1 MAGGLE
7 STITEYEAYGPLV
20 ASFLANL
27 LATFGDKGQLVV
39 ITLATRYDAKR
50 VFVGAVAAFGL
61 WSALEVAFGSYATE
75 ALPPGAITA
84 IAGGLF
90 LVFGLLTLRN
100 ALAQYRATQ
109 LPWPLGPR
117 IDTPEGRDAGPDGR
131 TPDPDGETRSPDA
144 RTVGGSSVPGF
155 AARYTARYGA
165 YVTSFVFIM
174 FAEFGDKT
182 QALTIALASTFPDA
196 PLSVFVGVVAA
207 LGLRTGVDALIGERI
222 ERYIPT
228 RTVEVAAGIVFLS
241 FGLAIFGV
249 ISETLLLVIVALTVL
264 GLLANVLHRR

>member
-1 MAGGLE
+1 MGGGLE
-7 STITEYEAYGPLV
+7 STITEYETYGPLV

-50 VFVGAVAAFGL
+50 VFVGAMAAFGL
-61 WSALEVAFGSYATE
+61 WSALEVAFGSYVTAL
-75 ALPPGAITA
+75 LPPGAITL

-90 LVFGLLTLRN
+90 LAFGLLTLRN
-100 ALAQYRATQ
+100 ALAQYRVTQ

-117 IDTPEGRDAGPDGR
+117 DR
-131 TPDPDGETRSPDA
+131 TGDWRSTETDA
-144 RTVGGSSVPGF
+144 RPNGGSSVPGF

-165 YVTSFVFIM
+165 YATSFVFIM

-196 PLSVFVGVVAA
+196 PLSVFVGVLAA
-207 LGLRTGVDALIGERI
+207 LGLRTGVDTLIGGRVN
-222 ERYIPT
+222 RHIPT
-228 RTVEVAAGIVFLS
+228 RTVEVAAGVVFLC
-241 FGLAIFGV
+241 LR
-249 ISETLLLVIVALTVL
+249 ISLFLVSTSA
-264 GLLANVLHRR
+264 RS